1 MCGINGFIFKEKTD
15 NSYLTNNINNM
26 NNLIHHR
33 GPDDDGIFT
42 EVRNGYGITMGMRR
56 LSIIDLHSGK
66 QPIFSEDKQITI
78 VFNGEIYNFL
88 DLKRELLQK
97 GVVFN
102 TNSDTEVILKL
113 YEIEGVSSFKKL
125 DGMFAFSIYD
135 KRKKK
140 IFITRD
146 FFGEKPLYYSNI
158 NNQFI
163 WGSELKSIIHK
174 LKSKPKINIKG
185 LNLYFRLTY
194 IPAPYT
200 IYENIHKL
208 EPNHY
213 ITYNL
218 IEQEFSIDK
227 IHETTVNN
235 KKSAPTFKEAK
246 KKVKEIVYE
255 SVSSRSISDV
265 PLGTFLSGGVDS
277 SVVSLCLAQEKT
289 SPIETFSIGFEKKS
303 FDETDKSRVVAKQIG
318 SNHHEF
324 IIGEKDLQKNIDE
337 ILLNF
342 DEPFADSSS
351 LPTYLVS
358 NKTRDYVKVALTGDG
373 GDEMFGGYNK
383 YYMGKMNSNYTK
395 IIPEAVHNVMSKM
408 IMPFL
413 KVSSDNRGI
422 RFKSK
427 RLLNSFNYNGQF
439 YWDIISL
446 GFTKNGLHNYLLGQ
460 YVDNELFDW
469 YANKTGISR
478 PKSLNDFRSIDK
490 QISLEGDMLVKVDR
504 TSMLN
509 SLECRAPF
517 LNKKIW
523 DYSNSLPENF
533 LMKGWN
539 KKYIL
544 KEAFKDQFPN
554 GFLEKSKNGFGV
566 PVGDWLRSSLRA
578 ELENYAIEKNL
589 VSQNIFQ
596 VNQIREL
603 IQNHLSGKSDNTF
616 QVWTFYC
623 FQKWYFNTYQLL

>member
-1 MCGINGFIFKEKTD
+1 MCGINGFIYKEKTD

-97 GVVFN
+97 GVVFT

-218 IEQEFSIDK
+218 IEKEFSIDK
-227 IHETTVNN
+227 IHETTVND

-246 KKVKEIVYE
+246 KKVKELVYE
-255 SVSSRSISDV
+255 SACPKTKP
-265 PLGTFLSGGVDS
+265 PLLKRFLLD
-277 SVVSLCLAQEKT
+277 L
-289 SPIETFSIGFEKKS
+289 KKNPL
-303 FDETDKSRVVAKQIG
+303 TKRINQG
-318 SNHHEF
+318 
-324 IIGEKDLQKNIDE
+324 
-337 ILLNF
+337 
-342 DEPFADSSS
+342 S
-351 LPTYLVS
+351 LP
-358 NKTRDYVKVALTGDG
+358 NK
-373 GDEMFGGYNK
+373 
-383 YYMGKMNSNYTK
+383 
-395 IIPEAVHNVMSKM
+395 
-408 IMPFL
+408 
-413 KVSSDNRGI
+413 
-422 RFKSK
+422 
-427 RLLNSFNYNGQF
+427 
-439 YWDIISL
+439 
-446 GFTKNGLHNYLLGQ
+446 
-460 YVDNELFDW
+460 
-469 YANKTGISR
+469 
-478 PKSLNDFRSIDK
+478 
-490 QISLEGDMLVKVDR
+490 
-504 TSMLN
+504 
-509 SLECRAPF
+509 
-517 LNKKIW
+517 
-523 DYSNSLPENF
+523 
-533 LMKGWN
+533 
-539 KKYIL
+539 
-544 KEAFKDQFPN
+544 
-554 GFLEKSKNGFGV
+554 
-566 PVGDWLRSSLRA
+566 
-578 ELENYAIEKNL
+578 
-589 VSQNIFQ
+589 
-596 VNQIREL
+596 
-603 IQNHLSGKSDNTF
+603 
-616 QVWTFYC
+616 
-623 FQKWYFNTYQLL
+623 